1 MKAKKVWIFSLAA
14 FVTVFSLSLHSNKIV
29 ETGDLTQTEIDQID
43 MEETYPAALGSLAV
57 CYDNLDNI
65 VDDADVIVYGTPQNS
80 NVVNLEG
87 FSQTHTIFTIS
98 EVIKGSLNIND
109 EIEIIEEGGYKNTVA
124 GGIPKLTAS
133 NSYVLFLLEYEG
145 SYYVCGAFQGRF
157 VEKSGYLFQQ
167 ATEDVKLNRSAY
179 TPIKAEDFI
188 NEIKAITEY

>member
-80 NVVNLEG
+80 NVVNLG
-87 FSQTHTIFTIS
+87 YFSIGNKEAGK
-98 EVIKGSLNIND
+98 EV
-109 EIEIIEEGGYKNTVA
+109 
-124 GGIPKLTAS
+124 
-133 NSYVLFLLEYEG
+133 
-145 SYYVCGAFQGRF
+145 
-157 VEKSGYLFQQ
+157 
-167 ATEDVKLNRSAY
+167 
-179 TPIKAEDFI
+179 
-188 NEIKAITEY
+188 